1 MTDEI
6 QNIKQHM
13 NKKQIFAAIALVT
26 LAACSKSGENDEQ
39 QVPVKITAGL
49 GSPTTRAIDQN
60 WNGDV
65 IGVTVISDTNGT
77 MTNATN
83 TNVEYSTTSTD
94 VTAIFSPVNDNI
106 LFNAS
111 YKGTA
116 SFVAY
121 APYSSNVTNNQISIN
136 TLQNNDTQDNQEKSL
151 DFIFASG
158 ATATFANP
166 TVAFEGSN
174 AFVHTM
180 VQLNVAVRTE
190 KTDDLTTDIDDV
202 SEISLGGLIHEGLFN
217 ILTGEVTA
225 TGDVVSS
232 WDIKNLR
239 YYDDE
244 TKHVRT
250 YTLIVIPQ
258 TLSEALSLS
267 ITIQGKTYTN
277 KSINPNLTKAGRAY
291 NYMITVQGNKG
302 IKVEGS
308 TITKWDLQDYEEGDA
323 YQE

>member
-1 MTDEI
+1 
-6 QNIKQHM
+6 M
-13 NKKQIFAAIALVT
+13 NKKQIIAAIALVT
-26 LAACSKSGENDEQ
+26 LAACTKSGEYDYEP
-39 QVPVKITAGL
+39 VPVTITAGL

-94 VTAIFSPVNDNI
+94 VTAIFSPVNEKI
-106 LFNAS
+106 LFNAD
-111 YKGTA
+111 YNGTA
-116 SFVAY
+116 SFAAY
-121 APYSSNVTNNQISIN
+121 APYSNSVANNLLTIN
-136 TLQNNDTQDNQEKSL
+136 TQLNNDTQKNQEKNL
-151 DFIFASG
+151 DYIFASG

-180 VQLNVAVRTE
+180 VQLNIAVRTE
-190 KTDDLTTDIDDV
+190 KTDDLTVDIDEAT
-202 SEISLGGLIHEGLFN
+202 EISIGGLIHEGTFN

-225 TGDVVSS
+225 TGAAVPTWS
-232 WDIKNLR
+232 IKDLR
-239 YYDDE
+239 YSDDE

-250 YTLIVIPQ
+250 YTLIVMPQ
-258 TLSEALSLS
+258 TLTEALTLS
-267 ITIQGKTYTN
+267 ITIQGKTYVN
-277 KSINPNLTKAGRAY
+277 KSIKPNLTKTGRAY
-291 NYMITVQGNKG
+291 NYMISVQGNKG